1 MVALLSIV
9 SVIAVAPIEGVV
21 LDPSG
26 RPVQGA
32 AVGNTF
38 VISSN
43 APKAQIGYG
52 EAPQVTD
59 VNGRFTLDSS
69 VLYNKTLVAVK
80 ENLAGLV
87 EVGSSTRRV
96 TLRLKPLQK
105 VSLDIVNQDRLPTKE
120 PSVSVT
126 FNENVIGY
134 CSGQWGL
141 SRIQVPAS
149 TLGVTVIAAGSRM
162 ASGNI
167 QNGKLRLP
175 VLAAEWAKLIGRKA
189 PSITPTDTTPGFKVS
204 SLKGKWI
211 VLDFW
216 ATWCGPC
223 IQKMPE
229 WFELYETMK
238 SKRDKFEIIAFHS
251 PDGTSYA
258 ATESS
263 VNTIVKR
270 NWAGTKP
277 PFPLFFDKTGKTQRA
292 FGIEAY
298 PTTLLISPDG
308 KVVGTV
314 TPKEMLARLE
324 RL

>member
-1 MVALLSIV
+1 
-9 SVIAVAPIEGVV
+9 
-21 LDPSG
+21 
-26 RPVQGA
+26 
-32 AVGNTF
+32 VGNTF
-38 VISSN
+38 VISSG

-52 EAPQVTD
+52 EAPQLTAAD
-59 VNGRFTLDSS
+59 GRFKVDSS
-69 VLYNKTLVAVK
+69 TLYNNMLVAVK
-80 ENLAGLV
+80 GNLAGVV
-87 EVGSSTRRV
+87 EVEQKARTV

-105 VSLDIVNQDRLPTKE
+105 VSLDVVNQDRLATSD
-120 PSVSVT
+120 PSISVT
-126 FNENVIGY
+126 FNGNVIGY
-134 CSGQWGL
+134 CAGKWGL
-141 SRIQVPAS
+141 SQVQVPAAK
-149 TLGVTVIAAGSRM
+149 LGVTVIAEGSRM
-162 ASGNI
+162 ASGNF

-189 PSITPTDTTPGFKVS
+189 PSINPTDATPGFKLS

-223 IQKMPE
+223 IQKMQE
-229 WFELYETMK
+229 WFELYDK
-238 SKRDKFEIIAFHS
+238 FKGKRDKFEVIAFHS
-251 PDGTSYA
+251 PDGKSYA

-263 VNTIVKR
+263 VSAIVKR
-270 NWAGTKP
+270 NWDGVKP
-277 PFPLFFDKTGKTQRA
+277 PFPLLFDSSGKTQRA

-298 PTTLLISPDG
+298 PTTLLMSPDG